1 MKKIPLNHVRII
13 GWTSPVLGILLI
25 LLGCWLKWFWLVIAA
40 LFVMLAAIIFL
51 AIFNRCPHCGR
62 RRCILPLLRKKAGGG
77 VLGLLHCK
85 FDAPQQAARFL
96 THCIFHR
103 AGV

>member
-1 MKKIPLNHVRII
+1 MKMKKIPLKHVRII

-51 AIFNRCPHCGR
+51 AIFNRCPHCRHFLGR
-62 RRCILPLLRKKAGGG
+62 AGG
-77 VLGLLHCK
+77 LHSALIAEK
-85 FDAPQQAARFL
+85 SRRWSLRFTAL
-96 THCIFHR
+96 QI
-103 AGV
+103 

>member
-1 MKKIPLNHVRII
+1 MKMKKIPLKHVRII

-51 AIFNRCPHCGR
+51 AIFNRCPHCGHFLGR
-62 RRCILPLLRKKAGGG
+62 AGGAAFCPYCEKNRDG
-77 VLGLLHCK
+77 VLGLLRCK
-85 FDAPQQAARFL
+85 FDAP
-96 THCIFHR
+96 
-103 AGV
+103 